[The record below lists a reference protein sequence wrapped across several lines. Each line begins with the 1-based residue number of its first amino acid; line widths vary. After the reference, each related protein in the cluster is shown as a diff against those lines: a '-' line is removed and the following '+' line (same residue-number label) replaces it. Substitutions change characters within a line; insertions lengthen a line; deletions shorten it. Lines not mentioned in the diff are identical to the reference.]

1 MRVLLAEDNPQ
12 LATWLTKALRQKQF
26 AVDCLNDGAAAD
38 HSLSIEDYDAVILD
52 LTLPGMDGLEV
63 LRRMRQR
70 GSRTPVLV
78 LTARTTLDERVKGLN
93 LGADDYLA
101 KPFELAELEA
111 RLNALI
117 RRSQGGGS
125 SSLVLGPLEY
135 ESSGRMF
142 RLDGKP
148 LALRP
153 REHAV
158 LEVLMLR
165 AGRAVSKEALFEK
178 IFDLDATANADAVE
192 IYIHRLRKRLDGSGV
207 AIVTLRGL
215 GYTLEKAG

>member
-12 LATWLTKALRQKQF
+12 LATWLSKALRQKQF
-26 AVDCLNDGAAAD
+26 AVDCLSDGAAAD
-38 HSLSIEDYDAVILD
+38 HSLSVENYDAAILD
-52 LTLPGMDGLEV
+52 LNLPRLDGLEV
-63 LRRMRQR
+63 LRRLRQR
-70 GSRTPVLV
+70 GSRLPVLV
-78 LTARTTLDERVKGLN
+78 LTARAAIDDRVTGLN

-117 RRSQGGGS
+117 RRSQSGGS
-125 SSLVLGPLEY
+125 SSLTLGPLEY

-148 LALRP
+148 LVLRP

-165 AGRAVSKEALFEK
+165 AGKAVSKEALYEK
-178 IFDLDATANADAVE
+178 IFDLDAESNADAVE
-192 IYIHRLRKRLDGSGV
+192 IYVHRLRKRLAGSRV

-215 GYTLEKAG
+215 GYTLETTG

>member
-26 AVDCLNDGAAAD
+26 AVDCRNDGNAAD
-38 HSLSIEDYDAVILD
+38 HSLSVEDYDAVILD

-63 LRRMRQR
+63 LTRMRQR

-78 LTARTTLDERVKGLN
+78 LTARSSLDERVKGLN

-101 KPFELAELEA
+101 KPFELEELEA
-111 RLNALI
+111 RLKALI
-117 RRSQGGGS
+117 RRSQAGGS
-125 SSLVLGPLEY
+125 SSLVLGRLEY
-135 ESSGRMF
+135 ENSGRMF

-148 LALRP
+148 LVLRP

-165 AGRAVSKEALFEK
+165 AGKAVSKESLFER
-178 IFDLDATANADAVE
+178 IFDLDATANPDAVE
-192 IYIHRLRKRLDGSGV
+192 IYVHRLRKHLDGSGV

-215 GYTLEKAG
+215 GYTLEQAG

>member
-12 LATWLTKALRQKQF
+12 LATWLAKALRQKQF
-26 AVDCLNDGAAAD
+26 AVDHLSDGKAAD
-38 HSLSIEDYDAVILD
+38 HSLSVEDYDVVILD

-63 LRRMRQR
+63 LKRLRQR
-70 GSRTPVLV
+70 GVRTPVLV
-78 LTARTTLDERVKGLN
+78 LTARAALDQRVEGLN

-101 KPFELAELEA
+101 KPFELPELEA

-125 SSLVLGPLEY
+125 SSLVLGRLEY

-148 LALRP
+148 LELRP

-178 IFDLDATANADAVE
+178 VFDLDATASADAVE
-192 IYIHRLRKRLDGSGV
+192 LYVHRLRKRLEGAGV
-207 AIVTLRGL
+207 AIITLRGL
-215 GYTLEKAG
+215 GYTLEKTG

>member
-26 AVDCLNDGAAAD
+26 AVDCLNDGNAAD
-38 HSLSIEDYDAVILD
+38 HSLSVEDYDAVILD
-52 LTLPGMDGLEV
+52 LTLPGLDGLEV
-63 LRRMRQR
+63 LRRLRQR
-70 GSRTPVLV
+70 GARTPVLV
-78 LTARTTLDERVKGLN
+78 LTARSALDERVAGLN

-125 SSLVLGPLEY
+125 SSLLLGPLEY
-135 ESSGRMF
+135 ENSGRMF

-148 LALRP
+148 LVLRP

-178 IFDLDATANADAVE
+178 IFDLDATANSDAVE
-192 IYIHRLRKRLDGSGV
+192 IYVHRLRKRLEGSGV

-215 GYTLEKAG
+215 GYTLEQAG